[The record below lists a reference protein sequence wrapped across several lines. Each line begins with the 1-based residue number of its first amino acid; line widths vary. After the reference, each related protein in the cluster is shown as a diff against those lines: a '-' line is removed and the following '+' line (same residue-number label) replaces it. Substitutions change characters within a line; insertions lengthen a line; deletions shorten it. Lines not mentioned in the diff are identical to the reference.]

1 MITLTPLA
9 NPEGATQQEYNA
21 SQEVLIPIVNSTSEF
36 DSITDQVIFSVE
48 TVTGDLLASKKISNF
63 NIRNYKNTTDEENIS
78 SVVVF
83 PIQNIKELDYNEGVY
98 NVYYN
103 FYKSALKSD
112 QYSYFIQTISPSRTE
127 LRISVNNV
135 PNEEVETLTQ
145 NFSSSLDIE
154 GLFKDF
160 YVEIGGS
167 YYIANNI
174 LLDTSTEEYSILLKL
189 YQPLPP
195 SINIDDQLQVVFES
209 AETVGFNINLPPS
222 PIIIEDDV
230 QHIKGPNF
238 SYQLSDQVNNSTEEQ
253 DYNLLINNTQL
264 TSSYNELENILNQK
278 GITVNVDYT
287 NFDNFIQFS
296 SAEQRLLNFYYKVG
310 QIESYNN
317 NISSLLEI
325 SSPGGTVSSSE
336 ASYQSQITEII
347 QNFDGYENY
356 LYYTSG
362 TLAYPK
368 SNSIQPYNLQST
380 GSLEVLE
387 WLGSNN
393 EDSIYYGGILNSAS
407 YYDDENQDNLWN
419 TVPTYLREDPANSG
433 YELFLNMIGQHFDIL
448 YSYINTLTDR
458 FNADNRLD
466 FGISKDLVA
475 DALRGAGLKLY
486 QNNFSSDDLYSAL
499 LGINASGSLLPP
511 TGSEV
516 ITNYVTSSNV
526 AYPLEDV
533 NKETYKRL
541 YHNLPYLL
549 NKKGTVA
556 GLRALINCF
565 GIPDTILR
573 ISEFGGKDKDNTN
586 DWDYFQDRFSYSLYA
601 NSSAQVIAPWTSSL
615 FSTEDAPDIIFFR
628 FKTDGVRNS
637 EPQVLLQKDS
647 SDPSIPDFRLILQHT
662 GSGTLTSGSYSGSI
676 QSQSAD
682 YGTLEFSIGNPA
694 AGISCSLNQPFFNG
708 DWWSVG
714 ISKTRYEYT
723 LLTGQNIYDGD
734 DGFEIGYFTSSIT
747 PNGGVS
753 TSNNSWYNSGSLKLG
768 NEIPITV
775 PYNVNNTLFQ
785 GYYQELRFYND
796 PLFYRDGD
804 VERVFKD
811 FVMNSTSL
819 EARSL
824 TGSNSSFNSLSFRAA
839 LGNELR
845 TSGSLYIPN
854 MDITV
859 FEGGLPV
866 NVPFSLPLSDDG
878 FLSALSI
885 HPAVTASSALLIS
898 QSFGNNSE
906 YTISASVSPAA
917 YLVGEKDF
925 IYYDQPA
932 VGIKNRISEKIRPSD
947 LILPSGNTLSPYR
960 SVQQNSPKKEN
971 YTLDTNYVEIAFSPQ
986 NEVNNDINST
996 LGYFNIG
1003 EYIGDPR
1010 QLSESVDSYPDL
1022 DKLRDTYFEKYY
1034 TNYDWKDYIRLI
1046 KYFDNSLFKMINDFI
1061 PAKTGLASGVVIKQ
1075 HLLERNKVTPP
1086 QVTYS
1091 EPYYTGS
1098 IDTAFI
1104 SGGTGGT
1111 FNELNRNFSNA
1122 ATLIMR
1128 EAESYVVDR
1137 SNLGSTVIN
1146 GFGASF
1152 GSYGITGSDNGLE
1165 VQEVGQTTYPFIN
1178 TLPIPVYFDFSLE
1191 GTVSGNN
1198 LNEGEIQIFSDL
1210 RFTTGSNKYLD
1221 KRNAGAIY
1229 SASLGDISVGNSISI
1244 SATNLII
1251 YPNERLSI
1259 AISDSDNSSEDIIP
1273 CSVTFSP
1280 TSTVYDPTLNSQIW
1294 SSSVDTLVG
1303 PQTILNSSQYEFY
1316 NGEFSGS
1323 EVLVTDGELTLP
1335 PPSVGIEDHIG
1346 LYNAVRGCVFEPEYL
1361 APNEGLTSID
1371 GFMQIFWPLYEFS
1384 DSTPEGYVR
1393 NPAATPVQIAFRND
1407 DSGNYNNSEYFN
1419 YLSSGDTITLRQKN
1433 LSQAGM
1439 LHQFTIGGTSILET
1453 GGGTI
1458 KWYVFT
1464 ISNYLPSTSPF
1475 NLVGELITTYGNPPY
1490 FMGINF
1496 ELMVDASVINQEA
1509 FPDINPILNNA
1520 PNNRLSAI
1528 YQDVDYANNFITPVN
1543 FNLLLNGVG
1552 SKFPIPDS
1560 NYRQR
1565 GWSNGR
1571 YNGSRN
1577 SSTDFNK

>member
-36 DSITDQVIFSVE
+36 DPITDQVIFSVE

-83 PIQNIKELDYNEGVY
+83 PTQNIKELDYDEGVY

-160 YVEIGGS
+160 YVEISGS

-189 YQPLPP
+189 YQALPP
-195 SINIDDQLQVVFES
+195 SVTVDDQLQVVFES

-222 PIIIEDDV
+222 PIIIENDIEY
-230 QHIKGPNF
+230 IKGPNF
-238 SYQLSDQVNNSTEEQ
+238 SYQLSDQVNNSTVEQ
-253 DYNLLINNTQL
+253 DYNSLINITQL

-296 SAEQRLLNFYYKVG
+296 SAAQRLLNFYYKVG

-317 NISSLLEI
+317 DINSLSAI
-325 SSPGGTVSSSE
+325 SSPGSTVSSSE
-336 ASYQSQITEII
+336 ASYQSQITDLI

-368 SNSIQPYNLQST
+368 SNSTQPYNLQST

-393 EDSIYYGGILNSAS
+393 EDSTYYGGRLNTAS

-516 ITNYVTSSNV
+516 IENYVTSSNV
-526 AYPLEDV
+526 AYPLENV

-573 ISEFGGKDKDNTN
+573 ISEFGGKDKNNTN

-601 NSSAQVIAPWTSSL
+601 NSSAQVITPWTSSL
-615 FSTEDAPDIIFFR
+615 FSNEDAPDMIFFR
-628 FKTDGVRNS
+628 FKADGVRNS

-682 YGTLEFSIGNPA
+682 YGTLEFSIANPA
-694 AGISCSLNQPFFNG
+694 GGISCSLNQPFFNG

-753 TSNNSWYNSGSLKLG
+753 TSNNYWYNSGSLKLG

-804 VERVFKD
+804 VEGVFKD

-845 TSGSLYIPN
+845 TSGSLYIPD

-866 NVPFSLPLSDDG
+866 NIPFSLPLSDDG

-947 LILPSGNTLSPYR
+947 LILPSGDTLSPYR
-960 SVQQNSPKKEN
+960 SVQQNTPKKDN

-1111 FNELNRNFSNA
+1111 FNELN
-1122 ATLIMR
+1122 TL
-1128 EAESYVVDR
+1128 
-1137 SNLGSTVIN
+1137 
-1146 GFGASF
+1146 
-1152 GSYGITGSDNGLE
+1152 
-1165 VQEVGQTTYPFIN
+1165 
-1178 TLPIPVYFDFSLE
+1178 
-1191 GTVSGNN
+1191 
-1198 LNEGEIQIFSDL
+1198 
-1210 RFTTGSNKYLD
+1210 
-1221 KRNAGAIY
+1221 
-1229 SASLGDISVGNSISI
+1229 GNSPEGQSQGL
-1244 SATNLII
+1244 TN
-1251 YPNERLSI
+1251 PV
-1259 AISDSDNSSEDIIP
+1259 AP
-1273 CSVTFSP
+1273 FVTQS
-1280 TSTVYDPTLNSQIW
+1280 W

-1335 PPSVGIEDHIG
+1335 PPSIGIEDHIG
-1346 LYNAVRGCVFEPEYL
+1346 LYSVVRGFVFEPNFSPVDDGQL
-1361 APNEGLTSID
+1361 NTTTN
-1371 GFMQIFWPLYEFS
+1371 GFMQIFWPLYIFS

-1393 NPAATPVQIAFRND
+1393 NPNSIPVQIAFRNKD
-1407 DSGNYNNSEYFN
+1407 DGSYDNSEYFN
-1419 YLSSGDTITLRQKN
+1419 YLSPGDTITLRQKN

-1439 LHQFTIGGTSILET
+1439 LHQFTIGGTSILEI

-1464 ISNYLPSTSPF
+1464 ISNYLPSASPNNLTS
-1475 NLVGELITTYGNPPY
+1475 NLFATLNAPTPADY
-1490 FMGINF
+1490 FMDIDF
-1496 ELMVDASVINQEA
+1496 ELMVDASVIDQEA
-1509 FPDINPILNNA
+1509 FPDINPILNNV
-1520 PNNRLSAI
+1520 PNNRLSTI
-1528 YQDVDYANNFITPVN
+1528 YQDVDYADNYITPVN

-1577 SSTDFNK
+1577 SSTDFNQ